1 MNKIAMQKSN
11 FYDMSICSRTQY
23 IWLYG
28 SYTMSR
34 DYLNYTIALYELSG
48 FFVEVWYSELADEVE
63 RIEILDDDCQLDLY
77 LPYID
82 ISNLVEEI

>member
-1 MNKIAMQKSN
+1 MRERAMQKSN
-11 FYDMSICSRTQY
+11 FYNMSISSRTQY

-34 DYLNYTIALYELSG
+34 DFHDYTIALYELGG
-48 FFVEVWYSELADEVE
+48 FFVEVWYSEIIDEVE
-63 RIEILDDDCQLDLY
+63 KIEILEDEQRLDLY

-82 ISNLVEEI
+82 ISNLIEEI

>member
-1 MNKIAMQKSN
+1 MKKRAMQKSN
-11 FYDMSICSRTQY
+11 FYDMSTSSRTQY

-34 DYLNYTIALYELSG
+34 DFLNYTIALYELGG
-48 FFVEVWYSELADEVE
+48 FFVEVWYSEEMDEVE
-63 RIEILDDDCQLDLY
+63 KIEILEDDYQLDFY

-82 ISNLVEEI
+82 ISNLLV